1 MTEEPTEKN
10 EDINSNEQKN
20 IPQEEFEKNLKTVDL
35 FSYINFNIRENIK
48 KTIILDKI
56 FEKNKSLDQIKK
68 EFEESKFIVWKEKLF
83 YLNIEL
89 LNYLYTQRF
98 NRNIII
104 FDHYNNPVLVENPK
118 NLWLHFNTYY
128 QNICLSYYT
137 QYEDTL
143 ENIKNNYKKYLEE
156 INETEKDLNNE

>member
-1 MTEEPTEKN
+1 MIENNIETEE
-10 EDINSNEQKN
+10 KN
-20 IPQEEFEKNLKTVDL
+20 ISNNEGDNLLENIENSIKTVDL
-35 FSYINFNIRENIK
+35 FSYINFNIKENIK

-56 FEKNKSLDQIKK
+56 FEKNKTLDQIKK

-118 NLWLHFNTYY
+118 NLWIHFNTYY

-137 QYEDTL
+137 QYEDII
-143 ENIKNNYKKYLEE
+143 ENLKTNYKTYLEE
-156 INETEKDLNNE
+156 EKSDNE